1 MKIELRPVAIKDIYE
16 GFEDNGDEGVYGY
29 GGKLAIRPPYQR
41 EFVYDIKQERAV
53 IDTIIQGFP
62 LNAMYWV
69 KTGEDQYEV
78 LDGQQRTLSVMYFL
92 EHQFVINYKG
102 LVYAEDGL
110 PRDILEKILKYEFM
124 IYVCDGTNSEKIDWF
139 RVVNIAGEKLTDQE
153 LRNSAYTGPW
163 LEDAKRYFSKRGCVA
178 KSKANGFIKGDPIRQ
193 ELLEKA
199 LIGIC
204 EFQGETAIEEYMAK
218 HQHDPDANELWQYF
232 QDVIDW
238 ATKLFSKS
246 KEKNKDGLDWCH
258 LYNQYHNNMYN
269 SSNLQKE
276 VAELLQDDEVQ
287 KKRGIYQYL
296 LAKYAH
302 EPEPNAEKYL
312 QLRTFS
318 NSDKDTMYHR
328 QNGICPI
335 CHNHFEIQEMEADHV
350 IPWSRGGR
358 TELDNCQMLCKRC
371 NREKSNK

>member
-1 MKIELRPVAIKDIYE
+1 MINTVL
-16 GFEDNGDEGVYGY
+16 NGY
-29 GGKLAIRPPYQR
+29 
-41 EFVYDIKQERAV
+41 
-53 IDTIIQGFP
+53 P
-62 LNAMYWV
+62 LNAMYWA
-69 KTGEDQYEV
+69 KTGENQYEV
-78 LDGQQRTLSVMYFL
+78 LDGQQRTLSVMYYMQQKFT
-92 EHQFVINYKG
+92 VKYKNSNFM
-102 LVYAEDGL
+102 YYDAL
-110 PRDILEKILKYEFM
+110 PSDVREKFEQYEFM
-124 IYVCDGTNSEKIDWF
+124 IYVCEEDQASEKIEWF
-139 RVVNIAGEKLTDQE
+139 RVVNIAGEKLTNQE
-153 LRNSAYTGPW
+153 LRNATYTGPW
-163 LEDAKRYFSKRGCVA
+163 LEDAKRYFSKKGCA
-178 KSKANGFIKGDPIRQ
+178 AQGKADGFIKGVPLRQ

-199 LIGIC
+199 LKGIC
-204 EFQGETAIEEYMAK
+204 EFQGYKEKTDAAIEKYMAK
-218 HQHDPDANELWQYF
+218 HQYDPDANELWQYF

-276 VAELLQDDEVQ
+276 VTELLTDDEVQ

-318 NSDKDTMYHR
+318 DSDKDTMYHR
-328 QNGICPI
+328 QNGICPV
-335 CHNHFEIQEMEADHV
+335 CHNHFEIQQMEADHV

-358 TELDNCQMLCKRC
+358 TELDNGQMLCKRC